1 MENLIKEIK
10 DGIFTVGIDDSVHE
24 RGGKREVKLF
34 FIFCRGPFIEKVT
47 YTYIEVD
54 GLNAT
59 EAIIRVLLSEK
70 KERFSIIV
78 THGIT
83 VGGFNLFD
91 IEKIWES
98 IKKPII
104 SVTENK
110 PMGDSMLKALKKL
123 PNQKTR
129 EEIFG
134 RAGPLLSVQTE
145 LGSNKLFFHIKGISE
160 ELAKKFLKKFAIR
173 SRLPEQLLLA
183 HKIAS
188 GWENT
193 I

>member
-10 DGIFTVGIDDSVHE
+10 DAIFTVGIDDSVHE
-24 RGGKREVKLF
+24 RGGKRKVKLF
-34 FIFCRGPFIEKVT
+34 FVFCRGPFIEKVT
-47 YTYIEVD
+47 YTDIEVD

-70 KERFSIIV
+70 KESFSLIL

-83 VGGFNLFD
+83 AGGFNLFD
-91 IEKIWES
+91 IEKIWQLV
-98 IKKPII
+98 KKPII

-110 PMGDSMLKALKKL
+110 PVGDKMLNALKTMSNYKVR
-123 PNQKTR
+123 K
-129 EEIFG
+129 EMFV

-145 LGSNKLFFHIKGISE
+145 LGSNKLYFHIKGISE
-160 ELAKKFLKKFAIR
+160 SLAKQFLKKFAIR
-173 SRLPEQLLLA
+173 SRLPEQILLA

-188 GWENT
+188 GWKNT

>member
-1 MENLIKEIK
+1 MEKLIKEIK

-24 RGGKREVKLF
+24 RGERLTKLF
-34 FIFCRGPFIEKVT
+34 FIFCRGQFIEKISHT
-47 YTYIEVD
+47 DIEVD
-54 GLNAT
+54 GFDAT

-70 KERFSIIV
+70 KDCFSLIL

-83 VGGFNLFD
+83 TGGFNLID
-91 IEKIWES
+91 IEKIWQS
-98 IKKPII
+98 VRKPII

-110 PMGDSMLKALKKL
+110 PMGDSMLKAIKKL
-123 PNQKTR
+123 PDHKTR
-129 EEIFG
+129 EEIFV

-145 LGSNKLFFHIKGISE
+145 LGRNKLYFHIKGISIS
-160 ELAKKFLKKFAIR
+160 LAKKFLKKFAIR

-188 GWENT
+188 GWQNP